1 YGSLSSKKPF
11 NSLEELEF
19 AEMTEWKQ
27 WHVPGNGEFPTL
39 EKLSLS
45 KCPELC
51 LETPIQLSSLKEFH
65 VTDSPKVGVLFDE
78 AELFTSQLQGMKQIV
93 RLSITDCNSLA
104 SLPISIQPSTLKRIK
119 ISRCRKL
126 KLERPVGYCDMFLEE
141 LKLVDCDSIADTSS
155 AEYELVPRARDLN
168 VSSCHSL
175 SGFLIP
181 TRAEELEIWNCENL
195 EILSVAGGTQIT
207 SLCIENCEKL
217 KWLPERMQELV
228 PSLKRLTLGNCPEI
242 ESFPEGGLLFNL
254 ECLWICNC
262 RKLVNGR
269 KEWCLQRLSCL
280 RMLAIEH
287 DGSDEEILTDEN
299 WELPCSVRTL
309 HISNLKTLSSQL
321 LKSLTSLVLIEL
333 Y

>member
-1 YGSLSSKKPF
+1 
-11 NSLEELEF
+11 
-19 AEMTEWKQ
+19 
-27 WHVPGNGEFPTL
+27 
-39 EKLSLS
+39 
-45 KCPELC
+45 
-51 LETPIQLSSLKEFH
+51 
-65 VTDSPKVGVLFDE
+65 
-78 AELFTSQLQGMKQIV
+78 
-93 RLSITDCNSLA
+93 
-104 SLPISIQPSTLKRIK
+104 
-119 ISRCRKL
+119 
-126 KLERPVGYCDMFLEE
+126 MFLEE

-155 AEYELVPRARDLN
+155 AEYELVPRAPDLN
-168 VSSCHSL
+168 VSSCHRL

-217 KWLPERMQELV
+217 KWLPERMQELL

-242 ESFPEGGLLFNL
+242 ESFPEGGLPFNL

-321 LKSLTSLVLIEL
+321 LKSLTSLEYLSIGNLPQIQSLLEEGLPSSLSEL
-333 Y
+333 YVWNCSNLQGLPVKGLPSSLSRMPICNCPLLKPLLEYYWQKIAHISTIYIDWEYL